1 MPNTRS
7 TAKKQT
13 TQLASNTGTTTAP
26 SASLASGT
34 TTLPASGTSQVTS
47 SAPALQTQNV
57 VTAPPTP
64 NVVTAPVTSSTPYSR
79 PKSKKILKNV
89 DLCDFA
95 VTELIHDF
103 KHISPAIGEP
113 EINGISS
120 KRYNDSQ
127 EVFDRILSDGLN
139 GCGTSTSFI
148 KYTEPEILEEIAG
161 ANFKANISN
170 GTYHNQNITVST
182 GSIYNVRIT
191 SKTEINE
198 SSPGVFDDSECGIK
212 LFDNLFKKDAGPP
225 ILLID
230 VDMGITKYLKTGNSG
245 GTARQVYMFSPVVV
259 RADSAT
265 KMNLNSKPDLKK
277 NFDNQNGIKLINV
290 LDNSSF
296 TTTITSNINT
306 ADGFFSKYTVE
317 SYENGPNIDQEWRG
331 FSIIGNGSGSNKVLI
346 RPDVNQTNN
355 RTSVAKKIDPIIN
368 VGNNEVTGP
377 NSMANSKNANA
388 GKNREIFNSEIQS
401 KRSGD
406 WLPVIYIL
414 NYDPL
419 VNNQNLKTY
428 TNPIDPTT
436 KGPFSAPTSFNRDNM
451 YIVTNDTPLVAFSLY
466 SGVNVILI
474 NEGNFIKL
482 KKIQP

>member
-1 MPNTRS
+1 MNTKS
-7 TAKKQT
+7 SSSKSKAKASPPVVIAPTPQQVVTASPPPQ
-13 TQLASNTGTTTAP
+13 
-26 SASLASGT
+26 
-34 TTLPASGTSQVTS
+34 
-47 SAPALQTQNV
+47 V
-57 VTAPPTP
+57 VTAPPP
-64 NVVTAPVTSSTPYSR
+64 QSTSKSSQPYSR
-79 PKSKKILKNV
+79 PYSKKKLKNV

-120 KRYNDSQ
+120 KRYNNSQ
-127 EVFDRILSDGLN
+127 SVFDRILSDGLN
-139 GCGTSTSFI
+139 GCGASTSFI

-170 GTYHNQNITVST
+170 GTLHDKDIIVSSGFT
-182 GSIYNVRIT
+182 YNVKIT
-191 SKTEINE
+191 SKTVINE
-198 SSPGVFDDSECGIK
+198 SSPGVFDDSQCGIK
-212 LFDNLFKKDAGPP
+212 LYDNLFDGDAGPP

-245 GTARQVYMFSPVVV
+245 GTSRQVYMFSPVVV

-277 NFDNQNGIKLINV
+277 NFASQNGINLINV
-290 LDNSSF
+290 LDNSNF
-296 TTTITSNINT
+296 TTTVTTNINT

-317 SYENGPNIDQEWRG
+317 SYENGQNIDQRWSG
-331 FSIIGNGSGSNKVLI
+331 FSVIGSGSGNNKVLI

-368 VGNNEVTGP
+368 IPKANEIAGP
-377 NSMANSKNANA
+377 SNMIKNDTNA
-388 GKNREIFNSEIQS
+388 AKNREIFNSEIQS

-414 NYDPL
+414 KYNPA
-419 VNNQNLKTY
+419 VNNQHLKTY
-428 TNPIDPTT
+428 ANPIDPAT
-436 KGPFSAPTSFNRDNM
+436 KGPFSAPSTFNKDNM

-466 SGVNVILI
+466 SGVNVVLI

-482 KKIQP
+482 KKIYP

>member
-1 MPNTRS
+1 M
-7 TAKKQT
+7 QF
-13 TQLASNTGTTTAP
+13 
-26 SASLASGT
+26 
-34 TTLPASGTSQVTS
+34 
-47 SAPALQTQNV
+47 
-57 VTAPPTP
+57 
-64 NVVTAPVTSSTPYSR
+64 SR
-79 PKSKKILKNV
+79 PFSKKKIKNV

-103 KHISPAIGEP
+103 KHINPAIGEP

-120 KRYNDSQ
+120 KRYNNSQ
-127 EVFDRILSDGLN
+127 SVFDQILSDGLI

-170 GTYHNQNITVST
+170 GTLHDKNITVST
-182 GSIYNVRIT
+182 GSIYNVKIT
-191 SKTEINE
+191 SKTVINE
-198 SSPGVFDDSECGIK
+198 SSPGVFDDSQCGIK
-212 LFDNLFKKDAGPP
+212 LFDNLFKGDAGAP

-245 GTARQVYMFSPVVV
+245 GPTRQVYMFSPVVV

-277 NFDNQNGIKLINV
+277 NFDSQNGIKLINV

-296 TTTITSNINT
+296 TTTVTTNIDT
-306 ADGFFSKYTVE
+306 ANGFFSKYTVE
-317 SYENGPNIDQEWRG
+317 SYENGPNIDQRWSG
-331 FSIIGNGSGSNKVLI
+331 FSIIGNDSGSGNKVLI

-368 VGNNEVTGP
+368 IPNKDEKSGP
-377 NSMANSKNANA
+377 NSMVQSTNANA
-388 GKNREIFNSEIQS
+388 GKSREIFNSEIQS

-414 NYDPL
+414 NYNPA
-419 VNNQNLKTY
+419 VNNPQLKTY
-428 TNPIDPTT
+428 VNPIDPAT
-436 KGPFSAPTSFNRDNM
+436 KGPFSAPTTFNRDNM